1 MATRH
6 RIFADVEAS
15 GWKRTRRVTT
25 GDMDITPMID
35 VVFLL
40 LIFFMVASTMQGTPE
55 IDVPPAVH
63 SLGVEA
69 NDAVVVTIFAA
80 SARVRSGSCWEMER
94 GTKGAWKTS
103 NATWPTPPAPAGPT
117 SCSKPKVTSRT
128 ESSIRSRAPSAKL
141 KESNCTS
148 ASETSHPVDRF

>member
-6 RIFADVEAS
+6 RMFADVEAS

-69 NDAVVVTIFAA
+69 NNAVVVTIFAA
-80 SARVRSGSCWEMER
+80 SARGAERIVLGDGAGDEGSLDDVKR
-94 GTKGAWKTS
+94 YVADAARAGKT
-103 NATWPTPPAPAGPT
+103 NVVLKAEGDVPHGI
-117 SCSKPKVTSRT
+117 VNQL
-128 ESSIRSRAPSAKL
+128 SRAIGEVEGVKLYVGVGDQPS
-141 KESNCTS
+141 
-148 ASETSHPVDRF
+148 R

>member
-1 MATRH
+1 MAAR
-6 RIFADVEAS
+6 RRMFADVEAS
-15 GWKRTRRVTT
+15 GWKRTRRVVT

-55 IDVPPAVH
+55 IDVPPAAH

-80 SARVRSGSCWEMER
+80 SARGAERIVLGDGAGDEGSLEDVKR
-94 GTKGAWKTS
+94 YVAD
-103 NATWPTPPAPAGPT
+103 AARAGRTNVVLKAEGDVPHG
-117 SCSKPKVTSRT
+117 VVNQVSRVVG
-128 ESSIRSRAPSAKL
+128 EVEGAKL
-141 KESNCTS
+141 FVGVGDKP
-148 ASETSHPVDRF
+148 AR